1 LGQNVFGNAVA
12 TVIFSVMTDV
22 LAIDAAVE
30 VELHA
35 SSGLRQFPLL
45 PSQAETR
52 G

>member
-1 LGQNVFGNAVA
+1 MGQNVFGNAVA

-35 SSGLRQFPLL
+35 SPGLRQFPLL